1 MIENPQEVM
10 QLKLEDP
17 ATHTTYHLRENEV
30 YLRGTAVAW
39 YSHGNWRRGK
49 SPGNWPL
56 EFSPLDERTE
66 DPPEFRIGRPIVQH
80 VALEPNLQYYDLF
93 YIWPLVRPL
102 DAKLVLAPTGQ
113 LSRPFRFSGEPY
125 RDPFEFNVKTSGLVD
140 GRQAPLVP
148 ASEAVEALPYL
159 QMPEGGLPRLTALA
173 ARWVKESGMS
183 SPRHYDVA
191 RWLEQQLATS
201 GQFHYSLEGQERD
214 TSIDAIED
222 FVSKHPRGH
231 CEYFATALALMLRSQ
246 GIPSRVLLGYRC
258 DEWHEDRQCF
268 QVRELHAHAWVEAYL
283 APEQIPPG
291 LSGSDSPHWQ
301 HGGWLRLDGT
311 PASEVGSQAAA
322 RTFWGAWQGRWHALQ
337 RSWDNYIV
345 DMDRVKQRQTVYEP
359 ISRFSRALFA
369 KLFNPAWWIDLV
381 ARLWASLA
389 AWFRGGIMGW
399 LFGAVVVIAITVVPL
414 TVLWLLARSLRWL
427 WRWIVGARSGQRA
440 GVRTSVEFYRRFE
453 QILGRIGIERRAGQ
467 TPCEFAHAAGTRL
480 VATTGRQELYLRAMQ
495 VAEAFYRVRF
505 GCRTLDAAAQRTV
518 EQALKDL
525 TASEK
530 LPRTTRGKEV
540 M

>member
-1 MIENPQEVM
+1 M
-10 QLKLEDP
+10 
-17 ATHTTYHLRENEV
+17 
-30 YLRGTAVAW
+30 
-39 YSHGNWRRGK
+39 
-49 SPGNWPL
+49 
-56 EFSPLDERTE
+56 
-66 DPPEFRIGRPIVQH
+66 
-80 VALEPNLQYYDLF
+80 
-93 YIWPLVRPL
+93 
-102 DAKLVLAPTGQ
+102 
-113 LSRPFRFSGEPY
+113 FRFSGEPY
-125 RDPFEFNVKTSGLVD
+125 RDPFEFDLKTSGLVD

-148 ASEAVEALPYL
+148 AAEAVEASPYL

-173 ARWVKESGMS
+173 ARWVKESRMS

-201 GQFHYSLEGQERD
+201 GEFHYSLEGQERD
-214 TSIDAIED
+214 NSIDAIED